1 MAVQIGHCSCG
12 KGPRSQV
19 YLDMLCNV
27 GVLNI
32 YVALGP
38 CVYHA
43 YPWHITMSNSLK
55 SSSFHFWGLPQ
66 GFNLCNPYNRRST
79 GHLASDMKEYPEIDP
94 NNFTETPILYNSSL
108 PHFPY
113 VAHYPY
119 DPDLHY
125 THMMYPPVGKP
136 SFSCHAW
143 QISSSLRN
151 KIEKWSQYI
160 WALYQ
165 AWHWYVHQI
174 WLDIHHSSFSGPC
187 FALEELYPSHPDQA
201 HVLEPSALVVFCH
214 VICKM

>member
-1 MAVQIGHCSCG
+1 
-12 KGPRSQV
+12 
-19 YLDMLCNV
+19 MLCNV

-32 YVALGP
+32 YVGSGP

-55 SSSFHFWGLPQ
+55 SSSFHFWGIPQ
-66 GFNLCNPYNRRST
+66 DFNPWNTYNQWSR

-94 NNFTETPILYNSSL
+94 DNFTETLILYDSSL

-113 VAHYPY
+113 VTCYPY

-125 THMMYPPVGKP
+125 AHMMYPPVGEP
-136 SFSCHAW
+136 SFSHCAW
-143 QISSSLRN
+143 RISSSLRN

-174 WLDIHHSSFSGPC
+174 RLYIHPSSFIFP
-187 FALEELYPSHPDQA
+187 FFPLY
-201 HVLEPSALVVFCH
+201 
-214 VICKM
+214 